1 MGKRSRLERV
11 AKHAPSAPAEIGIGK
26 GRSII
31 VTPQD
36 RFDMFL
42 SALGDGDHPL
52 LCSVRSSEDVSTVD
66 PFARFLLALEGDPRT
81 LPEDRVDADL
91 SGPTEDLSE

>member
-1 MGKRSRLERV
+1 MGKRGRLERV
-11 AKHAPSAPAEIGIGK
+11 AKHVRNAPAEIGIGK

-36 RFDMFL
+36 RYDMFL

-52 LCSVRSSEDVSTVD
+52 LCSVRSSEDVSTAH
-66 PFARFLLALEGDPRT
+66 PFVWFLMALEGDPRT
-81 LPEDRVDADL
+81 LPEVMEDADL
-91 SGPTEDLSE
+91 SGPTEDLSD